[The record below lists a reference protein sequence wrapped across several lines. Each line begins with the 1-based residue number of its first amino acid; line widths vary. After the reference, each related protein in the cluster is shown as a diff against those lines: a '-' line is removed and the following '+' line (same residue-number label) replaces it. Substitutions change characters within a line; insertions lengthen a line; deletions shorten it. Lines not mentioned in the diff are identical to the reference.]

1 VAYGFSKGVFFYIM
15 KMNIIELLMD
25 KSNAR
30 EKAFTKDLNIKTS
43 QLMGLMF
50 FTLDKTLEPERID
63 RNLLNQL
70 HIKSSE
76 AEEFLDSAGALR
88 NKYWYP
94 FRKSVAVV
102 KIFSQIN
109 YKLIHIRD
117 SIQRY
122 RLLPIEGDFVQDT
135 DKALKI
141 SQEMLLRGC
150 TESMEEGIKC
160 KLVVPI
166 GSILDINDND
176 IPFTH
181 TLPNTRTV
189 RHDTQPRTTIIHLAT
204 EFLGLSE
211 SNEIFECP
219 KAMQNKN
226 NLASFIP
233 NPINTEAIRLLQTRF
248 HNMQSVY
255 DTYVSSTDLTQQDK
269 NLTVLRG
276 LISLI
281 FHLLEIATNCAHYYQ
296 RHYSSVTGIHRSRFI
311 QTKVNSGKD
320 LPTLVYYC
328 LIYADRYRKVG
339 RSLCHQMLQ
348 QYAEIGTI
356 EVSVPTYRGF
366 HVRPSTLI
374 AKIVLHYGSKVEM
387 KLGEQTYNASLPLE
401 LFRANETINAIKR
414 SSIFEMLE
422 SCDVYRR
429 FVERFGT
436 SVDTFFAYLPI
447 QEDGVDATL
456 RTKIGEMVPE
466 LLDSIPT
473 MPATSPEAQQLY
485 AQLIRLVAKDM
496 LLELLES
503 KKIIAYEPFFSFDDN
518 TNEKGE
524 TLLEFMKRALTR
536 YMALGK
542 MDCSIN
548 VNVIFEG
555 DTRVLEDLRILAH
568 NGYGEDRFG
577 NNIML
582 PKELRYLR

>member
-1 VAYGFSKGVFFYIM
+1 M

-30 EKAFTKDLNIKTS
+30 EKAFAKDLNVKTS
-43 QLMGLMF
+43 QLMGLMA

-70 HIKSSE
+70 HVKSSE
-76 AEEFLDSAGALR
+76 AEEFLDSAGALS

-109 YKLIHIRD
+109 YKIIHIRD

-135 DKALKI
+135 NKALKM

-150 TESMEEGIKC
+150 TESMEEGLRC
-160 KLVVPI
+160 KLAVPV
-166 GSILDINDND
+166 GSILDLNDTD

-181 TLPNTRTV
+181 TLPSTRAV
-189 RHDTQPRTTIIHLAT
+189 RHDTQPRTTIVHLAT

-219 KAMQNKN
+219 KAMQHKN

-233 NPINTEAIRLLQTRF
+233 NPVNTEAIRQLQTRF

-255 DTYVSSTDLTQQDK
+255 DTYVSGTDLTQQDK
-269 NLTVLRG
+269 NLAALRG
-276 LISLI
+276 LISLV

-296 RHYSSVTGIHRSRFI
+296 RHYSSATGTYRPRLTSS
-311 QTKVNSGKD
+311 KANSGKD
-320 LPTLVYYC
+320 FTSLVYYC
-328 LIYADRYRKVG
+328 LIYADKYRKVG

-356 EVSVPTYRGF
+356 EVGVPSYRGF

-422 SCDVYRR
+422 SCEVYRR

-436 SVDTFFAYLPI
+436 SVDSFFTNLPM
-447 QEDGVDATL
+447 QEDGVDASL
-456 RTKIGEMVPE
+456 RTKIGELVPE
-466 LLDSIPT
+466 LLDSMPSI
-473 MPATSPEAQQLY
+473 PATSPEAGQLY

-503 KKIIAYEPFFSFDDN
+503 KTIIAYEPFFSFDDSAD
-518 TNEKGE
+518 EKGE

-542 MDCSIN
+542 MDCSVN

-555 DTRVLEDLRILAH
+555 DTRVLEDLRTLAH
-568 NGYGEDRFG
+568 HGYGEDHFG